1 MRVGNM
7 QVDNHNVVG
16 YKSASSL
23 LGGQLA
29 MSRYKQIA
37 LPYARVAEM
46 LAYDP
51 LTGSLTWLKS
61 PSKNTEAGSE
71 AGCVKGSR
79 VHKKTGLVTR
89 YRYVKLDGYESPAAR
104 FAWCLH
110 HKEWPDGDIRFVDSD
125 PSNFRI
131 SNLSL
136 AMFKTVRVDKGG
148 LVQHKMSKEASR
160 HYGYKRYYGMD
171 FADYVAL
178 AAAQKNVCAICE
190 QPETHVMHGKV
201 KPLSVD
207 HNHSTGS
214 VRGLL
219 CASCNHMLGHAK
231 ENRATF
237 LSAIRYLD
245 KHSDAGIVPFVP
257 KAETK

>member
-1 MRVGNM
+1 
-7 QVDNHNVVG
+7 
-16 YKSASSL
+16 
-23 LGGQLA
+23 
-29 MSRYKQIA
+29 
-37 LPYARVAEM
+37 M

-79 VHKKTGLVTR
+79 VHKKTGLVTAIGTLSLMATKALLP
-89 YRYVKLDGYESPAAR
+89 V
-104 FAWCLH
+104 LH
-110 HKEWPDGDIRFVDSD
+110 GACTIKNGRTATSVFVDSD

-231 ENRATF
+231 RIVLRSFRLFAISTSTPTRESSRSSPKRRQSKWARQLSRACR
-237 LSAIRYLD
+237 IRRSRPG
-245 KHSDAGIVPFVP
+245 HSYAQPGLFG
-257 KAETK
+257 A